1 MLLTMLLCLTA
12 FTEVQEARLPG
23 SRLTAE
29 EAAKR
34 ADTIVVARAIASGLG
49 MGSHGDLACSDFEVK
64 TSATIKGG
72 SKGQGVRKVS
82 FTVKKFSIDDHPQK
96 DGEESPK
103 LGHDYL
109 FFIKTIDKTH
119 YAIKVLRK
127 TKENLQAVGGEP

>member
-1 MLLTMLLCLTA
+1 LLCLTA
-12 FTEVQEARLPG
+12 LTEGKEGRLPG
-23 SRLTAE
+23 SGLSAE
-29 EAAKR
+29 EAGKR
-34 ADTIVVARAIASGLG
+34 ADMIVVARAIASGVGL
-49 MGSHGDLACSDFEVK
+49 GSHGDLACSGFEVK

-72 SKGQGVRKVS
+72 SKGQGVRMVS
-82 FTVKKFSIDDHPQK
+82 FTVKRFAIDGYPQK
-96 DGEESPK
+96 NGEESPK